1 MKQVICKNC
10 GAVFDD
16 SREMCPYC
24 GTMNHKGA
32 YRSFRAKVA
41 GVIDQMLG
49 LQVEVYQSTR
59 RMILSSFLRSLVLIA
74 AVIGIAFVCSRSARV
89 NYYSDPEYDR
99 QAYENIVWEDENL
112 EKLDEAY
119 AANDFKTIRRLY
131 AENSNAV
138 RRWPHY
144 TDYVLKDAY
153 QNICEATVF
162 TSYQLQN
169 VLYFLFDPDYFAYG
183 NGMQNA
189 DPEQYEAMR
198 SDVLKRMEEKGYS
211 EQELSDIYQA
221 NADSYGYLSA
231 SDLEAYLKEE

>member
-153 QNICEATVF
+153 QNICESTVF

-169 VLYFLFDPDYFAYG
+169 VLYYLYFPDFFTYG
-183 NGMQNA
+183 HGMETLDA
-189 DPEQYEAMR
+189 KQYESMR
-198 SDVLKRMEEKGYS
+198 QSLLKMMAEKGYT
-211 EQELSDIYQA
+211 EQELADIYA
-221 NADSYGYLSA
+221 KHADNYGYTNISE
-231 SDLEAYLKEE
+231 LEAYVKE